1 MPMNESYQN
10 VLQRLK
16 EERKRKKWSQEQIS
30 RQLRMS
36 QSHYSKVELGK
47 RRFTYYEVQYLYGL
61 EVDAHY
67 IFTGQKSGT
76 EQEVFFSNCDYRELN
91 FYMHILA
98 YVAEYLYVVRRLS
111 NWETVYKE
119 LKYIGYITAP
129 DRIND
134 NSLFAL
140 RRAVECSQ
148 QKMAEK
154 LGVDIKKIRSMENGE
169 SLPDSEIL
177 WNLYQFFRIPPAVF
191 IKSERGMVCAIGCI
205 LSMLGE
211 ENREHAMTVVES
223 FRSVIS

>member
-61 EVDAHY
+61 DVDAHY

-154 LGVDIKKIRSMENGE
+154 LGVDIKKVRSMENGE

>member
-61 EVDAHY
+61 DVDAHY

-76 EQEVFFSNCDYRELN
+76 EQEGFFSNCDYRELN

>member
-1 MPMNESYQN
+1 MNESYQN

-16 EERKRKKWSQEQIS
+16 EERKRMKWSQEQIS

-61 EVDAHY
+61 DVDAHY

-76 EQEVFFSNCDYRELN
+76 EQEIYFSNCDYRELD

-98 YVAEYLYVVRRLS
+98 YVAEYLYGVRRLS

-134 NSLFAL
+134 NSLFVL
-140 RRAVECSQ
+140 RRAIECSQ
-148 QKMAEK
+148 KKMAEK

-205 LSMLGE
+205 LSMLKK
-211 ENREHAMTVVES
+211 ENREHAMAVVES

>member
-61 EVDAHY
+61 DVDAHY

-223 FRSVIS
+223 FRNVIS

>member
-1 MPMNESYQN
+1 MPMNETYQN

-76 EQEVFFSNCDYRELN
+76 EQEIFFSNCDYRELN

-98 YVAEYLYVVRRLS
+98 YVAEYLYVVRRLG
-111 NWETVYKE
+111 NWEKVYKE

-129 DRIND
+129 DKIND

>member
-61 EVDAHY
+61 DVDAHY

-191 IKSERGMVCAIGCI
+191 IKSESGMVCAIGCI

>member
-1 MPMNESYQN
+1 MPMSESYQN

-76 EQEVFFSNCDYRELN
+76 EQEIFFSDCDYRELN

-111 NWETVYKE
+111 NWEAVYKE

-129 DRIND
+129 DRLND

-140 RRAVECSQ
+140 RKAVECSQ

-191 IKSERGMVCAIGCI
+191 IKSEHGMVCAIGCI
-205 LSMLGE
+205 LSMLGK

-223 FRSVIS
+223 FRSVIL

>member
-61 EVDAHY
+61 DVDAHY

-177 WNLYQFFRIPPAVF
+177 WNLYQFFRIPPAIF

>member
-1 MPMNESYQN
+1 MNETYQN

-76 EQEVFFSNCDYRELN
+76 EQEIFFSNCDYRELN

-98 YVAEYLYVVRRLS
+98 YVAEYLYVVRRLG
-111 NWETVYKE
+111 NWEKVYKE

-129 DRIND
+129 DKIND

>member
-1 MPMNESYQN
+1 MNESYQN

-16 EERKRKKWSQEQIS
+16 EERKRKKGSQEQIS

-76 EQEVFFSNCDYRELN
+76 EQEIFFSDCDYRELN

-98 YVAEYLYVVRRLS
+98 YVAEYLYVVRRLG
-111 NWETVYKE
+111 NWEKVYKE

-191 IKSERGMVCAIGCI
+191 IKSECGMVCAIGCI

-211 ENREHAMTVVES
+211 ENREHAMAVVES

>member
-16 EERKRKKWSQEQIS
+16 EERIRKKWSQEQIS

-98 YVAEYLYVVRRLS
+98 YVAEYLYVVRRLG

-205 LSMLGE
+205 MSMLGE

>member
-67 IFTGQKSGT
+67 IFTGQKIGT

-169 SLPDSEIL
+169 SLPDSKIL

-211 ENREHAMTVVES
+211 EKSEHAMTVVES

>member
-1 MPMNESYQN
+1 MNESYQN

-16 EERKRKKWSQEQIS
+16 EERKRMKWSQEQIS

-61 EVDAHY
+61 DVDAHY

-76 EQEVFFSNCDYRELN
+76 EQEIYFSNCDYRELD

-98 YVAEYLYVVRRLS
+98 YVAEYLYGVRRLS

-140 RRAVECSQ
+140 RRAIECSQ
-148 QKMAEK
+148 KKMAEK

-205 LSMLGE
+205 LSMLKK
-211 ENREHAMTVVES
+211 ENREHAMAVVES

>member
-1 MPMNESYQN
+1 MPMDESYQN

-61 EVDAHY
+61 DVDAHY

>member
-61 EVDAHY
+61 DVDAHY

-98 YVAEYLYVVRRLS
+98 YVAEYLYVVRRLN